1 MFEYFY
7 NEILRKTIIAFGT
20 MFNNISIKHLDS
32 SNNVL
37 DVVKVP
43 LAYGPTQKFLAR
55 LEQSPDLNKSTAITL
70 PRMSFEFNG
79 LSYDSSRKV
88 TTTQQFVSIDSE
100 DGSECK
106 KTYMPVPYTMQFELS
121 IMAKVNDDM
130 LQIIEQIL
138 PYFQPAY
145 NISIELVDGIKEKR
159 DIPIVLDNITMQDD
173 YTGDFTSRRVLLYT
187 LKFNAKTYLFGPVTS
202 ASKDIIKK
210 ATINYLEGRSST
222 SAVRGLSYSVS
233 PRAIKDYNGDI
244 VTIVSK
250 DIDASTTIIEV
261 DDSSVLTEDS
271 YIDIEGEQIYI
282 KTISDSKVLVDRG
295 RDKTIVTSHLRGAA
309 VKIINQQDD
318 VLVEEGDD
326 FGFNGDIF

>member
-1 MFEYFY
+1 MFEYYY

-20 MFNNISIKHLDS
+20 MFNNISIKHFDK
-32 SNNVL
+32 NNEVL

-55 LEQSPDLNKSTAITL
+55 LEQSPDLNKSTSLTL

-79 LSYDSSRKV
+79 LKYDSSRKV
-88 TTTQQFVSIDSE
+88 TTTQQFVAIDE
-100 DGSECK
+100 VDGIK
-106 KTYMPVPYTMQFELS
+106 KTYMPVPYNMDFELS

-130 LQIIEQIL
+130 LQIVEQIL
-138 PYFQPAY
+138 PYFQPSY
-145 NISIELVDGIKEKR
+145 NVTIEMVKRIKEKK
-159 DIPIVLDNITMQDD
+159 DIPIVLDSISMQDD
-173 YTGDFTSRRVLLYT
+173 YTGDFTSRRVLTYT
-187 LKFNAKTYLFGPVTS
+187 LKFTAKTYLYGPVTS

-210 ATINYLEGRSST
+210 ATINYLAGKDST
-222 SAVRGLSYSVS
+222 STIRDVTYSVQ

-244 VTIVSK
+244 VTTITE
-250 DIDASTTIIEV
+250 DFDTTAITIIV
-261 DDSSVLTEDS
+261 DDSSVLTEES

-282 KTISDSKVLVDRG
+282 KGISGSKVLVERG
-295 RDKTIVTSHLRGAA
+295 RDNAVVTSHLKGAP
-309 VKIINQQDD
+309 VKLITQADD

>member
-1 MFEYFY
+1 MFEYYY

-20 MFNNISIKHLDS
+20 MFNNISIKHFDK
-32 SNNVL
+32 NNEVL

-55 LEQSPDLNKSTAITL
+55 LEQSPDLNKSTSLTL

-79 LSYDSSRKV
+79 LKYDSARKV
-88 TTTQQFVSIDSE
+88 TTTQQFVAIDE
-100 DGSECK
+100 IDGVK
-106 KTYMPVPYTMQFELS
+106 KTYMPVPYNMDFELS

-130 LQIIEQIL
+130 LQIVEQIL
-138 PYFQPAY
+138 PYFQPSY
-145 NISIELVDGIKEKR
+145 NVTIEMVKRIKEKK
-159 DIPIVLDNITMQDD
+159 DIPIVLDSISMQDD
-173 YTGDFTSRRVLLYT
+173 YTGDFTSRRVLTYT
-187 LKFNAKTYLFGPVTS
+187 LKFTAKTYLYGPVTS

-210 ATINYLEGRSST
+210 ATINYLGGKDST
-222 SAVRGLSYSVS
+222 SAIRDVTYSVQ

-244 VTIVSK
+244 VTTITE
-250 DIDASTTIIEV
+250 DFDTTAITIIV

-282 KTISDSKVLVDRG
+282 KGISGSRVLVERG
-295 RDKTIVTSHLRGAA
+295 RDSTVVTSHLKGAP
-309 VKIINQQDD
+309 VKLITQTDD